1 VGTHLKSRVHL
12 NPASYVGLQLALGL
26 LILIGATGVF
36 IAIAEDVVTGD
47 PLTQLDVNV
56 SNWLHARVKPPLIT
70 AMLLVSDLHS
80 TPVIVSITI
89 AIGIYLLWQ
98 KEKQSALFLGLSV
111 FDGIVLNL
119 LLKNIFH
126 RGRPQLYH
134 PILTL
139 SSYGFP
145 SGHTMLATVF
155 YTSLAALLVS
165 RAGAWRNRLLIIFVA
180 GILILLVGFSRIY
193 LGAHYLSDVLG
204 AIAEGLAWVALCYT
218 AVRLAWHWRTR
229 S

>member
-1 VGTHLKSRVHL
+1 V
-12 NPASYVGLQLALGL
+12 LGL
-26 LILIGATGVF
+26 LVLIGATGVF
-36 IAIAEDVVTGD
+36 IVIAEDVITGD
-47 PLTQLDVNV
+47 PLTQFDVNV
-56 SNWLHARVKPPLIT
+56 SNWLHGRVRPSLIT

-80 TPVIVSITI
+80 TVVIVSITI

-98 KEKQSALFLGLSV
+98 RENQWALFLGLSV
-111 FDGIVLNL
+111 FGGILLNL

-126 RGRPQLYH
+126 RERPRLYH

-139 SSYGFP
+139 TTYGFP

-155 YTSLAALLVS
+155 YTSLAVLLVS
-165 RAGAWRNRLLIIFVA
+165 RSSAWRSRLLIILGA

-218 AVRLAWHWRTR
+218 TVRLALHWRTR
-229 S
+229 T